1 LAASASIPGLPNK
14 KNESS
19 DQASHDEHPVLTFE
33 AKEGKLLD
41 QKLHRFRPQ
50 ICAGLAPY
58 LCRIGILVTKIYYFF
73 MFGDRRPP
81 VETAIS
87 QARPG
92 LRPGRGQGQLNYW
105 RTC

>member
-1 LAASASIPGLPNK
+1 MAASAPIPGLPNE

-33 AKEGKLLD
+33 TQEGKLLD

-58 LCRIGILVTKIYYFF
+58 LCRIGILATKIYYFY
-73 MFGDRRPP
+73 MSSDRRRLL
-81 VETAIS
+81 AF
-87 QARPG
+87 RRYG
-92 LRPGRGQGQLNYW
+92 LV
-105 RTC
+105 